1 LAKQY
6 YIKPILQSSL
16 ILALGMPFMIQA
28 ESVNVSNQVR
38 QLQIQVSAA
47 NEKISALEEDQ
58 QEANKM
64 IGSLQT
70 ALTTVHHEVSGL
82 PLKYNLSA
90 RAPGAVPRTANGHG
104 R

>member
-1 LAKQY
+1 LTKQY

-47 NEKISALEEDQ
+47 NEKISALEGDQ

-70 ALTTVHHEVSGL
+70 ALTTVYHEVSGL

-104 R
+104 Q

>member
-47 NEKISALEEDQ
+47 NEKISALEGDQ

-70 ALTTVHHEVSGL
+70 ALTTVHHEVNGL